1 MNDRTFPSF
10 FEAILILKMLK
21 TLRSLFVVLLVRSSP
36 EFSQLKSFE
45 SNTDQQIQHLAK
57 RDVSCFFLNV
67 SREVLYTMTLVAK
80 KENER
85 IIQFYTLFSSFFS
98 GENFFSFSYH
108 TSALRSHWRQTT

>member
-10 FEAILILKMLK
+10 FEAILIQKILK
-21 TLRSLFVVLLVRSSP
+21 TLRSLFVVLLVRSFLTP

-67 SREVLYTMTLVAK
+67 SREVLYTMTLVEK

-85 IIQFYTLFSSFFS
+85 IIHFYTLFSSFFS
-98 GENFFSFSYH
+98 GEDFFSFSYH
-108 TSALRSHWRQTT
+108 TSALRSH